1 MRMIYLEVTKGLQLD
16 KDMVGNV
23 NFNDYRY
30 RYDYKGFCSIVNQII
45 DIAGLHQKHHNNFN
59 VIINEPQT
67 LNLFNPKFNGNTEDS
82 YDSSVFFLEE
92 FFNGRIDNTY
102 NAHTLANVDDLKRK
116 KMILDSILEI
126 KPELISQF
134 EIELQNLMEGEN
146 FIGIQLRGTDK
157 VTEISEAPID
167 NIFKHIDD
175 VLNETK
181 INKIFLAT
189 DDMKYLS
196 AMTNRYGEDV
206 VKYNTSNLFS
216 HDSKPLHMTTNREKI
231 NLDVLRD
238 VYFLKNSKYLC
249 YTYSNVGYLALI
261 MGIDNLQGFKNLN
274 EI

>member
-1 MRMIYLEVTKGLQLD
+1 
-16 KDMVGNV
+16 MVGNI
-23 NFNDYRY
+23 NFNDSRY

-45 DIAGLHQKHHNNFN
+45 DIAGLHQKNHKNFN
-59 VIINEPQT
+59 VVINEPQT
-67 LNLFNPKFNGNTEDS
+67 LKLFKPKFNGNTEYS

-102 NAHTLANVDDLKRK
+102 NAHTLANIDDLKNK
-116 KMILDSILEI
+116 KLILDSILEI
-126 KPELISQF
+126 KQDIKSQF
-134 EIELQNLMEGEN
+134 ESELQNLLNGEE

-157 VTEISEAPID
+157 VTEISEVPID
-167 NIFKHIDD
+167 NIFKHIDE

-206 VKYNTSNLFS
+206 VKYNTTNLFS
-216 HDSKPLHMTTNREKI
+216 HDSKPLHTTITNREKM
-231 NLDVLRD
+231 NLFVLRD

-249 YTYSNVGYLALI
+249 YTYSNVGHLALI
-261 MGIDNLQGFKNLN
+261 MGIHNLQGFKNLN